1 MTSNRTRY
9 SKILEFSTATRISA
23 TRNPVIPL
31 KVFVALAKPT
41 LTASSKPFEE
51 PAMISVTLATLGS
64 AIPITSFFKWM
75 SVCGVYTKTLRNV
88 NEKNIDK
95 FKNCVIKLNF
105 DNIFITYIASGGIT
119 ERGWMASRSDE
130 KHDFIHEFIHYLSVE
145 KNASPHTCRC
155 YRRDL
160 EGFEDFLKG
169 TGISLRPTGGV
180 EIEKVDRIAIRKYL
194 SFLHRKNKKSSIAR
208 KLSTLRSFFKYLVRE
223 QVIPSNPAKSVST
236 PKVEKTLPTTLSVDE
251 TFRLMESPK
260 SISEQP
266 SERGKEK
273 SLRDRA
279 ILELLYSSG
288 LRVSELVGLNS
299 NQLDLDLGIV
309 RVMGKGRKE
318 RIVPVGVKA
327 IEVLKAYSEE
337 RGRLKDLRPGGRASG
352 PEGEGAI
359 FINSLGGRLTARS
372 VGRLIKKYSRV
383 SGIFRKVSPHSLRHT
398 FATHLLDAGA
408 DIREIQEML
417 GHSSL
422 STTQRYTHVS
432 MGKLMEVYDKAHPR
446 SFKNVGRKAR
456 EGKQ

>member
-1 MTSNRTRY
+1 
-9 SKILEFSTATRISA
+9 
-23 TRNPVIPL
+23 
-31 KVFVALAKPT
+31 
-41 LTASSKPFEE
+41 
-51 PAMISVTLATLGS
+51 
-64 AIPITSFFKWM
+64 
-75 SVCGVYTKTLRNV
+75 
-88 NEKNIDK
+88 
-95 FKNCVIKLNF
+95 
-105 DNIFITYIASGGIT
+105 
-119 ERGWMASRSDE
+119 MASRFVD
-130 KHDFIHEFIHYLSVE
+130 KRGFIHQFIHYLSVE

-160 EGFEDFLKG
+160 EGFEDFLK
-169 TGISLRPTGGV
+169 SLGMYLSPTGEV

-208 KLSTLRSFFKYLVRE
+208 KISTLRSFFKYLVRE

-236 PKVEKTLPTTLSVDE
+236 PKVEKTLPTTLTVDE
-251 TFRLMESPK
+251 AFRLMESPK
-260 SISEQP
+260 SISERP
-266 SERGKEK
+266 SEGSKEK
-273 SLRDRA
+273 GLRDRA

-299 NQLDLDLGIV
+299 DQLDLDLGIV

-318 RIVPVGVKA
+318 RIVPVGMKA
-327 IEVLKAYSEE
+327 IEATKSYLEE
-337 RGRLKDLRPGGRASG
+337 RGMVKGDG
-352 PEGEGAI
+352 PI
-359 FINSLGGRLTARS
+359 FVNSLGGRLTARS
-372 VGRLIKKYSRV
+372 VGRLVKKYVRH

-446 SFKNVGRKAR
+446 SFRSADRKNDGNK
-456 EGKQ
+456 G

>member
-1 MTSNRTRY
+1 
-9 SKILEFSTATRISA
+9 
-23 TRNPVIPL
+23 
-31 KVFVALAKPT
+31 
-41 LTASSKPFEE
+41 
-51 PAMISVTLATLGS
+51 
-64 AIPITSFFKWM
+64 
-75 SVCGVYTKTLRNV
+75 
-88 NEKNIDK
+88 
-95 FKNCVIKLNF
+95 
-105 DNIFITYIASGGIT
+105 
-119 ERGWMASRSDE
+119 MASQSVE
-130 KHDFIHEFIHYLSVE
+130 KRGLIHQFIHYLSVE

-160 EGFEDFLKG
+160 EGFEDFLKSSG
-169 TGISLRPTGGV
+169 MYLTPTGGV

-208 KLSTLRSFFKYLVRE
+208 KISTLRSFFKYLVRE
-223 QVIPSNPAKSVST
+223 QMVPSNPAKSVST
-236 PKVEKTLPTTLSVDE
+236 PKIEKTLPTTLTVDE
-251 TFRLMESPK
+251 AFRLMESPK
-260 SISEQP
+260 SISKKS
-266 SERGKEK
+266 SEGAKEK
-273 SLRDRA
+273 GLRDRA

-309 RVMGKGRKE
+309 KVMGKGRKE

-327 IEVLKAYSEE
+327 IEVLKAYLEE
-337 RGRLKDLRPGGRASG
+337 RRMLKGLPPGQEPLWGGARPGGRPSRRAMRLSLRGMSPSGAEPEPASG
-352 PEGEGAI
+352 PEGPSARRAAGPEGDEAI
-359 FINSLGGRLTARS
+359 FVNSLGGRLTARS
-372 VGRLIKKYSRV
+372 VGRLVKKYSRH

-446 SFKNVGRKAR
+446 SFRNVGRKSK
-456 EGKQ
+456 EGGK